1 LLAQGIYWWLNVI
14 FNYNKSQQNEH
25 MRRLCC
31 CVVYMNIA
39 FDQNK
44 QKLTS
49 ENQSIHTVK
58 VP

>member
-1 LLAQGIYWWLNVI
+1 
-14 FNYNKSQQNEH
+14 
-25 MRRLCC
+25 
-31 CVVYMNIA
+31 MNIA